1 MTSSPSAVAEIV
13 TFRITD
19 DVSPDAFTEAAAET
33 RAFVEA
39 APGFLARTLTQGED
53 GTWTDYVLWASMDD
67 AKAAAATIGSHPST
81 QTFIKAIAPGS
92 VDMRHEHVR
101 WQMV

>member
-1 MTSSPSAVAEIV
+1 MTSTPSAVAEIV
-13 TFRITD
+13 TFRITED
-19 DVSPDAFTEAAAET
+19 TTPEAFTEAAAET

-39 APGFLARTLTQGED
+39 APGFLARTLTQGEN

-67 AKAAAATIGSHPST
+67 AKAAAASFGSHPST
-81 QTFIKAIAPGS
+81 QAVIRAIAPGT
-92 VDMRHEHVR
+92 VEMRHEHVR